1 MAADFAEFVAIA
13 QAIGEELWQRVNK
26 KFEER
31 PQLKVVIAVLV
42 ISIFLVIAGRTATW
56 FFSNSTGAPLG
67 TVTGTV
73 LLDGRPLSNA
83 TVEFTP
89 YEGSASY
96 GITNSKGYYTLF
108 YLPASPGA
116 VIGSNVVRI
125 TTYDWQT
132 TDRGEKVEV
141 PERVPARYN
150 RNSTLTANVTSGSQV
165 LDWTLTSQ

>member
-31 PQLKVVIAVLV
+31 PQLKVVIAVLG

-96 GITNSKGYYTLF
+96 GITN
-108 YLPASPGA
+108 
-116 VIGSNVVRI
+116 
-125 TTYDWQT
+125 
-132 TDRGEKVEV
+132 
-141 PERVPARYN
+141 
-150 RNSTLTANVTSGSQV
+150 
-165 LDWTLTSQ
+165 